1 LRKVM
6 DNIIQIRDLTFAY
19 AAGDEPVLSDINID
33 IGSGEFV
40 IIMGSSGS
48 GKTTLLKMLKRN
60 MIPAGRYSGRVYI
73 YGKEADK
80 LTDRENAA
88 GIGYVSQD
96 PDNQIVTDKV
106 WHELAFG
113 LENLGMDNVTIR
125 KKVAEMS
132 EYFGITGWYDK
143 EVSKLSGGQKQIL
156 NLASVMV
163 MQPGIL
169 LLDEPTA
176 NLDPLAAIR
185 FLDVV
190 KRINQE
196 LGVTVVMV
204 EHNLEYIYA
213 DADRIIAIDK
223 GRVAANSSPKKA
235 AADIIAAGSFL
246 IEGLPVASRLYS
258 GYNKKNGNSVVS
270 YNNVN
275 IDSNNKDNHI
285 LSDEIPLTVKEG
297 RRWYVNYKKVYGKD
311 ITKDKDKINNFAG
324 KSIINDKVIKK
335 DVLEEDNITGNK
347 NKKRIGFI
355 KKNNLENKSSR
366 KNTDNIENTVCQLK
380 NVSYSYNKKLPYIID
395 GVDVSF
401 KEGQITAILGG
412 NGAGKSTML
421 KLIAGI
427 IEPVRGKIISNK
439 RIIMLP
445 QDPKAV
451 FTEVSVEEELAE
463 VLMDK
468 GNGIYNNM
476 PMEDKREIV
485 EQIIEEFGLND
496 IRKNNPY
503 DISGGQ
509 QEKLAIAKVLLL
521 KPEVLLLDE
530 PTNGLDPYFKKTLGK
545 LLKKI
550 NADGVTIIIV
560 SHDLEFVDSF
570 CDDVIMLFDKKV
582 AAKDSTHKFLRD
594 NMFYTTNYYRIMK

>member
-1 LRKVM
+1 M

-33 IGSGEFV
+33 IGIGEFV

-132 EYFGITGWYDK
+132 EYFGITGWYDR

-204 EHNLEYIYA
+204 EHNLEHIYA

-401 KEGQITAILGG
+401 KEGRITAILGG

-427 IEPVRGKIISNK
+427 IKPVCGKIISNK

-570 CDDVIMLFDKKV
+570 CDDVIMLFDRKV
-582 AAKDSTHKFLRD
+582 AAQDSTHKFLRD
-594 NMFYTTNYYRIMK
+594 NMFYTTNYYRIIK